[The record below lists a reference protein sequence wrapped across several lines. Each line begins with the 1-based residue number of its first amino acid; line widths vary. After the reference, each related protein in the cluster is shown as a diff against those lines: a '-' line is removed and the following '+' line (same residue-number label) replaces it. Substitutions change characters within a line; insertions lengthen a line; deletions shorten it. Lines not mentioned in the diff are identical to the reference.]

1 MYGVDLPPY
10 SQLPTTTH
18 LTKSLELSKKA
29 LFFLLMLAC
38 SSSWHFY
45 SSTRPPAF
53 SISST
58 NHQNTG
64 RYQGDGLINK
74 LLLLLLSYRIFLSSN
89 LTLKYLDSRLFIV
102 RLQNHRLGRFFNGSS
117 KQRCKVVNG
126 AIKPINHNGSYR
138 VSKVQICI
146 FKKNMY

>member
-1 MYGVDLPPY
+1 MLISCDVLKFFKLDKLDSNSIGR
-10 SQLPTTTH
+10 S
-18 LTKSLELSKKA
+18 SKKIRLHYVWRWFA
-29 LFFLLMLAC
+29 ALFLASNNYPSNKILGIIKEGLFFLLMLAC

-74 LLLLLLSYRIFLSSN
+74 LLLLSYRIFLSSN
-89 LTLKYLDSRLFIV
+89 LTLKYLDSRHFIV
-102 RLQNHRLGRFFNGSS
+102 RL
-117 KQRCKVVNG
+117 
-126 AIKPINHNGSYR
+126 
-138 VSKVQICI
+138 
-146 FKKNMY
+146 